1 MPATVSTLC
10 VKSNRFKGKKG
21 GVSFR
26 KTSFTE
32 TKSRQGQ
39 LEIDGSGKEETGR
52 TPMDGSSQGTKSAV
66 PITLAGSLWLKLNV
80 SLPNVSYIKGHVYT
94 CAVCIRACTYFYW
107 VIYLLLMFRLVLVL
121 SLILRKQEIL
131 RHVGF

>member
-1 MPATVSTLC
+1 MPATVSTLR
-10 VKSNRFKGKKG
+10 VKSNRFKGEKG
-21 GVSFR
+21 GASFR

-94 CAVCIRACTYFYW
+94 CAGAPT
-107 VIYLLLMFRLVLVL
+107 
-121 SLILRKQEIL
+121 ST
-131 RHVGF
+131 G